1 MHLTNN
7 AVQKN
12 CKQYGQIHEGNQ
24 ITIEELV
31 SAIGNENFTTAGLF
45 EEFERII
52 KVMVGSTRDQL
63 LSGTADGTFQLLGLD
78 FMIDSCFKVWL
89 IEANCNPCLEES
101 SAMLKKLLPSMLR

>member
-1 MHLTNN
+1 M
-7 AVQKN
+7 
-12 CKQYGQIHEGNQ
+12 
-24 ITIEELV
+24 
-31 SAIGNENFTTAGLF
+31 SAIGNESFTTAGLF